1 MNIQKIRTFCKKAVG
16 KDHVAHLKLYGGSH
30 PDIDSLI
37 QTAYTVADD
46 IGIRFKIDKCG
57 VFAMHR
63 GKESKC
69 EGIAIGSGKVIGEVD
84 DDGYKY

>member
-1 MNIQKIRTFCKKAVG
+1 
-16 KDHVAHLKLYGGSH
+16 
-30 PDIDSLI
+30 
-37 QTAYTVADD
+37 
-46 IGIRFKIDKCG
+46 
-57 VFAMHR
+57 MHR